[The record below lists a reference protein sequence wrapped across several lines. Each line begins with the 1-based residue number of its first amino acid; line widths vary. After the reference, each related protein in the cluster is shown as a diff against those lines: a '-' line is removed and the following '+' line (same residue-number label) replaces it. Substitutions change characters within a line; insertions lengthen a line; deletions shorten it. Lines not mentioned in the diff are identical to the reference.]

1 MVEGIAGVLENSQ
14 LDMGFTLKTSEA
26 LCYFGV
32 WCGTLSLMVKCCP
45 GFYSLSPSIL
55 SKLHRILQQKTE
67 AHLLR
72 KCLSDIL
79 KWHVWSSQPALAWS
93 EFGAKCRF
101 LFHSVKRYEVNRIL
115 RKVIGLNSAQWQN
128 VLHLWWCHRTFGWEG
143 PEGSSSGLTSLLFPQ
158 LYWGPMTNKNCIYL
172 TCTMLWCD
180 MHMHYE
186 MIPRSSLSTYPL
198 PHLVTNCVCVCWGNH
213 LRSLS

>member
-14 LDMGFTLKTSEA
+14 LDMGFTLKMSEA

-55 SKLHRILQQKTE
+55 SKLHRILQQRTE

-93 EFGAKCRF
+93 EFGAKCWF
-101 LFHSVKRYEVNRIL
+101 LFHSVRDMRLIEFWGKSLVWTLHNGKMCYICDDVTECLDGKAL
-115 RKVIGLNSAQWQN
+115 RD
-128 VLHLWWCHRTFGWEG
+128 HLW
-143 PEGSSSGLTSLLFPQ
+143 
-158 LYWGPMTNKNCIYL
+158 
-172 TCTMLWCD
+172 
-180 MHMHYE
+180 
-186 MIPRSSLSTYPL
+186 
-198 PHLVTNCVCVCWGNH
+198 V
-213 LRSLS
+213 